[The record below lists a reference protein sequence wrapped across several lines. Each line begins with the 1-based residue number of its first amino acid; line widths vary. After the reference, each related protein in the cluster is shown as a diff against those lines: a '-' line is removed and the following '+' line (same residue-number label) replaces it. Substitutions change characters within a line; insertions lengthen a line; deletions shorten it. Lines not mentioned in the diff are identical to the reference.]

1 VPIHASA
8 AHVLERKRDSQD
20 GFVFPGLVPGG
31 PHKKRSWNASKA
43 FGRYTRKLGLNGARH
58 VFHSLRNTFI
68 EAMEAAAVPES
79 TVKLIVGHKRASLTY
94 GHYSQGQR
102 VNLREAVDCLRY
114 HEQVMRLIRG
124 RKARRSRH

>member
-79 TVKLIVGHKRASLTY
+79 TVKLIGHKRASLTY